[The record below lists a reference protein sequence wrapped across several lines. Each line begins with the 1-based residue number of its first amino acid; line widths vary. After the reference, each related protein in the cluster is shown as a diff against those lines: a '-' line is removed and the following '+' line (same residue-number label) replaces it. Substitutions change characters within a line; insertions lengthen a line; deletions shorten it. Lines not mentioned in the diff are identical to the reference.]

1 MAYDFYNPY
10 MGDVPQDIIHNVYGG
25 YSKIPEIRNT
35 EDYYRTSLAAQNSM
49 AQRTAMDN
57 EMAKAAEWAQHLQPE
72 TLAGLNI
79 GNILG
84 KVLLPSVVQATQN
97 WGNKLYGTLFG
108 KKNDNSQQT
117 VNSDAIRK
125 GVTAAYDK
133 MFGIPNLLANMGKN
147 AGLAGNSTAYIDP
160 YGNKFTQDGILT
172 PWTADVNEML
182 NPISKQNNPLLFSLQ
197 KPPSLGYSNF
207 NVSNPSTPSTNLNL
221 AERYND
227 TNTFANALVNNASK
241 NFAGLPPK
249 ASLNFLPVPNFPVA
263 NLFDKNYSP
272 TYPSTYKIPNVNLG
286 INYKNLFKG

>member
-84 KVLLPSVVQATQN
+84 KVLLPSVAQATQN

-108 KKNDNSQQT
+108 KKNDNSQRT

-160 YGNKFTQDGILT
+160 YGDKFTQDEILN
-172 PWTADVNEML
+172 PSLTADINERL
-182 NPISKQNNPLLFSLQ
+182 NQNLKRDNPLLYSL
-197 KPPSLGYSNF
+197 K
-207 NVSNPSTPSTNLNL
+207 NPYQNLWQQQ
-221 AERYND
+221 
-227 TNTFANALVNNASK
+227 
-241 NFAGLPPK
+241 
-249 ASLNFLPVPNFPVA
+249 
-263 NLFDKNYSP
+263 
-272 TYPSTYKIPNVNLG
+272 
-286 INYKNLFKG
+286 FKFT

>member
-108 KKNDNSQQT
+108 KKNNNSQQT

-125 GVTAAYDK
+125 GVTAAADK
-133 MFGIPNLLANMGKN
+133 MFGIPNVL
-147 AGLAGNSTAYIDP
+147 GNLGQDYTNP
-160 YGNKFTQDGILT
+160 YGDTIPQKEIQQ
-172 PWTADVNEML
+172 PWTTDVNQF
-182 NPISKQNNPLLFSLQ
+182 QNRIILCCLAYKNPLHSAIQTSVFQIRKHLQ
-197 KPPSLGYSNF
+197 Q
-207 NVSNPSTPSTNLNL
+207 
-221 AERYND
+221 
-227 TNTFANALVNNASK
+227 
-241 NFAGLPPK
+241 
-249 ASLNFLPVPNFPVA
+249 
-263 NLFDKNYSP
+263 
-272 TYPSTYKIPNVNLG
+272 I
-286 INYKNLFKG
+286 

>member
-84 KVLLPSVVQATQN
+84 KVLLPSVAQATQN

-108 KKNDNSQQT
+108 KKNNNSQQT

-125 GVTAAYDK
+125 GVTAAADK
-133 MFGIPNLLANMGKN
+133 MFGIPNVL
-147 AGLAGNSTAYIDP
+147 GNLGQDYTNP
-160 YGNKFTQDGILT
+160 YGDTISQKEIKQ
-172 PWTADVNEML
+172 PWTTDVNEML

-207 NVSNPSTPSTNLNL
+207 NVSNPSTNLNL
-221 AERYND
+221 DEQYN
-227 TNTFANALVNNASK
+227 NPNALVNRQK
-241 NFAGLPPK
+241 FAGLPPK
-249 ASLNFLPVPNFPVA
+249 ASLNFLPVSNFQAA

-272 TYPSTYKIPNVNLG
+272 TYPSTYKLPNVNLG
-286 INYKNLFKG
+286 IDYYNSYFRPAMKSQGEILAGT